1 MKGTNYLD
9 CVNVSSV
16 NMFKNKID
24 KYLRRAGYTQMHN
37 CWTLARSMAHLP
49 AVFLLLNQSC

>member
-1 MKGTNYLD
+1 MNGIHYLQS

-24 KYLRRAGYTQMHN
+24 SIADYGT
-37 CWTLARSMAHLP
+37 SGAHLMT
-49 AVFLLLNQSC
+49 FLIAFYQNMGRSVIEGSLHV

>member
-1 MKGTNYLD
+1 MNGINYLQS

-24 KYLRRAGYTQMHN
+24 SIADYGT
-37 CWTLARSMAHLP
+37 SGAHRIKFIIAFYQNMGWSVMEGSLH
-49 AVFLLLNQSC
+49 V